1 MIRSFRHRGLKR
13 LYERG
18 DKSQIR
24 PDMIAKVENV
34 LALLDRA
41 ANPDDMNLPAL
52 RLHQLRGD
60 MRGLWSVTISANW
73 RIVWRFEGANVTD
86 VDLVDY
92 H

>member
-1 MIRSFRHRGLKR
+1 
-13 LYERG
+13 
-18 DKSQIR
+18 
-24 PDMIAKVENV
+24 MIAKVENV